1 MIDKAKEKRLSWNEM
16 GGYLP
21 RPRRRAIE
29 SRHKPLRAG
38 GWRIWIWR
46 GEASMEE
53 ILLGGENVSGC
64 FSFRRLDVR

>member
-1 MIDKAKEKRLSWNEM
+1 MIDKAKEERMSWNEM

-21 RPRRRAIE
+21 RPRQRAME
-29 SRHKPLRAG
+29 GRHKPLRAG

-53 ILLGGENVSGC
+53 MELSDENLFLWLL
-64 FSFRRLDVR
+64 LI